1 MPFLSQ
7 LLGRPTIDADGTRV
21 GILRDLLISTDI
33 PYPPMNAIVVGDK
46 GHQHAIPWLHVASL
60 TPRGAVL
67 RSRVRLEAFPAPGD
81 DLIWLGRDLLD
92 KQIVDTHGVK
102 LVRVNDLSLTP
113 INGDLRLAGVDN
125 SVAGLAR
132 RLGIEWLASLVRR
145 GRPRLI
151 DWEQVDIGPAVD
163 EIRLKVPF
171 HRLRRMQPADIGVH
185 HQPDVARRGR
195 GRSRSPGRGDCRRRP
210 RRADATSIR
219 RRSSAPWSRKRPPT
233 SSNEMAPDEAADILG
248 DVHRERAGELMRL
261 MEPHTAQEV
270 RSLLIYEDDTAGG
283 LMNSRLFAVAEMETA
298 GRVIEDLRR
307 TARRRRTRSTTST
320 SSTPA
325 AACAACSPCATS
337 SSRSR
342 TRLSSTACEQDVAFV
357 RLDDSNE
364 EVARKLIHYNLLAI
378 PVVDEHG
385 HLKGMVTV
393 DDVARPDDAARLA
406 ESSAPHDGIARSGD
420 DMTNRIL
427 AAAATGHAR

>member
-7 LLGRPTIDADGTRV
+7 LLGRPTLDADGTRV
-21 GILRDLLISTDI
+21 GILRDLLVSGDN
-33 PYPPMNAIVVGDK
+33 PYPPISAIVVGDR
-46 GHQHAIPWLHVASL
+46 GHLHAIPWLHVASV
-60 TPRGAVL
+60 TPRGTAL

-81 DLIWLGRDLLD
+81 EMIWLGRDLLD
-92 KQIVDTHGVK
+92 KQIVDTQGVK

-125 SVAGLAR
+125 SVAGLLR
-132 RLGIEWLASLVRR
+132 RLGIEWLARLAGR

-171 HRLRRMQPADIGVH
+171 HRLRRMPPADIAAVIS
-185 HQPDVARRGR
+185 QM
-195 GRSRSPGRGDCRRRP
+195 SPGEAADVLEALDDEIA
-210 RRADATSIR
+210 ADALAELTDEHQAAVV
-219 RRSSAPWSRKRPPT
+219 SAMEPEEAADVLEQMPP
-233 SSNEMAPDEAADILG
+233 DDAADILG
-248 DVHRERAGELMRL
+248 DVHEERAGELMRL
-261 MEPHTAQEV
+261 MAPHTAEEV

-298 GRVIEDLRR
+298 GRVVEDLRR
-307 TARRRRTRSTTST
+307 TAPPEDEIYYLYVVDSGG
-320 SSTPA
+320 
-325 AACAACSPCATS
+325 
-337 SSRSR
+337 
-342 TRLSSTACEQDVAFV
+342 RLRGVLSLRDLVVAQPEALIADCMREDVAFV
-357 RLDDSNE
+357 RLEDSKE

-393 DDVARPDDAARLA
+393 DDVLDLVTPRAWQNRPR
-406 ESSAPHDGIARSGD
+406 R
-420 DMTNRIL
+420 MT
-427 AAAATGHAR
+427 G

>member
-46 GHQHAIPWLHVASL
+46 RHQHAIPWLHVASL

-67 RSRVRLEAFPAPGD
+67 RSRVRLEAFPPPTD

-171 HRLRRMQPADIGVH
+171 QRLRRMQPADIGSIIS
-185 HQPDVARRGR
+185 QM
-195 GRSRSPGRGDCRRRP
+195 SPGEAADVLEALDEETA
-210 RRADATSIR
+210 ADALAELSEEHQAAVVTAMEPEEAADVLER
-219 RRSSAPWSRKRPPT
+219 
-233 SSNEMAPDEAADILG
+233 MAPDEAADILG

-261 MEPHTAQEV
+261 MEPHTAEEV

-298 GRVIEDLRR
+298 GRVIEDLRK
-307 TARRRRTRSTTST
+307 TSPPQDEIYYLYVVDT
-320 SSTPA
+320 SG
-325 AACAACSPCATS
+325 
-337 SSRSR
+337 RMR
-342 TRLSSTACEQDVAFV
+342 GVLSLRDLVVAEPDTLIVDCMEQDVAFV
-357 RLDDSNE
+357 RLDDSAD
-364 EVARKLIHYNLLAI
+364 EVARKIMHYNLLAI
-378 PVVDEHG
+378 PVVDEFG

-393 DDVARPDDAARLA
+393 DDVVDLMTPRAWQNRPR
-406 ESSAPHDGIARSGD
+406 R
-420 DMTNRIL
+420 MT
-427 AAAATGHAR
+427 G